1 MTTQNE
7 TPLPLGKVLPAWTP
21 RSVPP
26 RKILE
31 GRYTRLEPLDPS
43 KHSDDLVAA
52 FKTTDPNS
60 WTYLFHGPFAKE
72 AGLRQWLAD
81 SAVAAGNVCYAII
94 DLATGRAAGIA
105 SYMRIDPA
113 NGVIEVGSI
122 HYSDKLK
129 QTRASTEAMYLMMRH
144 VFDDLGYRRYE
155 WKCNSFNE
163 PSRLT
168 ALRLGFQFEGIFR
181 NHMIVKG
188 HSRDTAWFA
197 ITDDD
202 WSASK
207 AAYEKWLAADNF
219 DSAGKQRVSLSSAI
233 ESAVS

>member
-1 MTTQNE
+1 MTPDGK
-7 TPLPLGKVLPAWTP
+7 PLPHWTP
-21 RSVPP
+21 RPIPP
-26 RKILE
+26 RKILD
-31 GRYTRLEPLDPS
+31 GRYARLESLDP
-43 KHSDDLVAA
+43 KKQGDDLVEA

-60 WTYLFHGPFAKE
+60 WTYLFHGPFADD

-81 SAVAAGNVCYAII
+81 SAVTAGNVCYAII

-105 SYMRIDPA
+105 SYMRMDPA
-113 NGVIEVGSI
+113 NGAIEVGSI

-129 QTRASTEAMYLMMRH
+129 QTRASTEAMFLMMRH

-163 PSRLT
+163 PSRRT
-168 ALRLGFQFEGIFR
+168 ALRLGFLFEGIFR
-181 NHMIVKG
+181 NRMVVKG

-202 WSASK
+202 WPKLK
-207 AAYEKWLAADNF
+207 AAYGKWLAPDNF
-219 DSAGKQRVSLSSAI
+219 DSSGKQRLSLSSLI
-233 ESAVS
+233 EAAVS